1 MPRSFLYGFLTL
13 MLTALP
19 LPCLGQEAVMLR
31 PARSIESDIIR
42 LSDVFEGVPD
52 NKEADIAIAPAPGKS
67 VTYNAAVVAS
77 VAKQHKLAWQPQ
89 SQADQIV
96 LTRAATTITPAMIQ
110 KAVMAKIQEEGRL
123 PSGVADVVF
132 DNKHLAVLLPS
143 EQVPDFSL
151 VNFSY
156 DQATH
161 RFRAALSLPAMPQ
174 APSPTVSGRLIV
186 KKSVPVLAS
195 RLTTG
200 TVISARDLNWIM
212 VPEEQ
217 LSNDI
222 LAQADHI
229 VGQELRHDQAEGDFI
244 RTRDIIPPRLVTRG
258 DLVTLKIETPT
269 MLITTQGRALQDGA
283 RHDAVR
289 VKNSQSGRIV
299 EGLVEADGIIR
310 VTTLQK
316 VAVLDSAKEK

>member
-143 EQVPDFSL
+143 EQMPDFSL
-151 VNFSY
+151 VYFSY

-161 RFRAALSLPAMPQ
+161 RFRAALSL
-174 APSPTVSGRLIV
+174 
-186 KKSVPVLAS
+186 PVLAS